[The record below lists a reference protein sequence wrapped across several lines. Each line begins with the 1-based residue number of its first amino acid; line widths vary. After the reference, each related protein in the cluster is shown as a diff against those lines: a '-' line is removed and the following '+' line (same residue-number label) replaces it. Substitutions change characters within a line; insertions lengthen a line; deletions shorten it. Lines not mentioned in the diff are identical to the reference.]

1 MKTLTKEHYS
11 LTVTK
16 LGPVFTLDS
25 GPQWVQEGTNAFV
38 SQTYID
44 LAGMTQQE
52 KTAFFEAGGVQDAS
66 LPSGVTTAG
75 DVLLVADIMTSSP
88 LTPLQAVAF
97 TGGLGNLSTSQADI
111 TFDQTIYG
119 RIRTFISDIDTVAAN
134 YMVLI
139 GDQQLGSL
147 QPTASD
153 RIYSTRCVI
162 FGINNSDGTIAVYG
176 ARHLLRTIV
185 EAEPEYQYLMRLKR
199 SYELQQSSDVDG
211 NRPH

>member
-1 MKTLTKEHYS
+1 M
-11 LTVTK
+11 
-16 LGPVFTLDS
+16 DS
-25 GPQWVQEGTNAFV
+25 GNGWVAEGSNGFV
-38 SQTYID
+38 SQNYID
-44 LAGMTQQE
+44 LAGMTKQE

-66 LPSGVTTAG
+66 LPSGVTAAG
-75 DVLLVADIMTSSP
+75 DALLVADILTSKP
-88 LTPLQAVAF
+88 LTPTEAAAF
-97 TGGLGNLSTSQADI
+97 TAGAANLGGSPSNL

-147 QPTASD
+147 EPTASD

-176 ARHLLRTIV
+176 ARHLLRTV
-185 EAEPEYQYLMRLKR
+185 VQTEPEYQYLMRLKR

>member
-1 MKTLTKEHYS
+1 MKTFTKEHYS
-11 LTVTK
+11 LTVSK
-16 LGPVFTLDS
+16 LGPVFTLDD
-25 GPQWVQEGTNAFV
+25 GAQWVQEGTNAFV

-44 LAGMTQQE
+44 LAGMTKQE

-66 LPSGVTTAG
+66 LPSGVTAAG
-75 DVLLVADIMTSSP
+75 DVLLVADIMTSKP
-88 LTPLQAVAF
+88 LTPTEAVAF
-97 TGGLGNLSTSQADI
+97 TAGLGNLATSTADL

-119 RIRTFISDIDTVAAN
+119 RIRTFISDLDTVSAN

-139 GDQQLGSL
+139 GDNQLGSL

-162 FGINNSDGTIAVYG
+162 FGIGNADGTIIVYG
-176 ARHLLRTIV
+176 ARHLLRTVV
-185 EAEPEYQYLMRLKR
+185 EKEPEYQYLMRLKR
-199 SYELQQSSDVDG
+199 SYELQQEPDVDG

>member
-1 MKTLTKEHYS
+1 MKTFTKEHAS

-16 LGPVFTLDS
+16 LGPVFTIDD
-25 GPQWVQEGTNAFV
+25 GDGWVAEGSNAFV
-38 SQTYID
+38 SQNYID
-44 LAGMTQQE
+44 LAGMTKQE

-66 LPSGVTTAG
+66 LPSGTTTAG
-75 DVLLVADIMTSSP
+75 DVLLVADIMTSIP
-88 LTPLQAVAF
+88 LTPTEAVAF
-97 TGGLGNLSTSQADI
+97 TAGLANLANSTAGV

-147 QPTASD
+147 EPTASD

-162 FGINNSDGTIAVYG
+162 FGIGNTDGTIIVYG
-176 ARHLLRTIV
+176 ARHLLRTVV
-185 EAEPEYQYLMRLKR
+185 EKEAEYQYLMRLKR

>member
-1 MKTLTKEHYS
+1 MKTFTKEHYE
-11 LTVTK
+11 LTVSK

-25 GPQWVQEGTNAFV
+25 GNGWSAEGSNAFV

-52 KTAFFEAGGVQDAS
+52 QTAFFEAGGVQDAS
-66 LPSGVTTAG
+66 LPSGVTAAG
-75 DVLLVADIMTSSP
+75 DTLLVGDILTSKP
-88 LTPLQAVAF
+88 LTPAEAVAF
-97 TGGLGNLSTSQADI
+97 TAGAGNLGGSASNL

-147 QPTASD
+147 EATASD
-153 RIYSTRCVI
+153 RIYSSRVVI
-162 FGINNSDGTIAVYG
+162 FGINNADGTIAVYG
-176 ARHLLRTIV
+176 ARHLLRTLV
-185 EAEPEYQYLMRLKR
+185 EKEAEYQYLMRLKR
-199 SYELQQSSDVDG
+199 SYELQQSYDVDG